1 VLGDLPPGRAV
12 AFEDQYISSAGQLYE
27 LMMGHDRWTADLRPL
42 VWTKL
47 GQRGLCCHPYDLA
60 TAIIARAAGVDVTDG
75 RGQPLDAPFDVE
87 TDIAW
92 IGYANAAIRAQ
103 VEPVLQQLLS
113 ELRL

>member
-1 VLGDLPPGRAV
+1 
-12 AFEDQYISSAGQLYE
+12 
-27 LMMGHDRWTADLRPL
+27 
-42 VWTKL
+42 
-47 GQRGLCCHPYDLA
+47 
-60 TAIIARAAGVDVTDG
+60 
-75 RGQPLDAPFDVE
+75 VE